1 MKKLPFVVVITVS
14 LLATACGAPAAIQS
28 TTTPIPLTPTHETS
42 PTPMPPTAMPIPST
56 PTHETIPS
64 SIVRIVSHENP
75 ASSRLE
81 LWLEFA
87 FEPGDTLPGSQIES
101 DLNNGSLELTL
112 PSGEKKTFKQVPHSP
127 TDSEITSDV
136 WLPEGTGIRTSPPP
150 VGALPL
156 NGFLFEN
163 YSNSPNGPQIRIP
176 LEKISDISV
185 IGEYQVAWKSGNLV
199 SNALTFEWDGEKI
212 TVHEP

>member
-1 MKKLPFVVVITVS
+1 
-14 LLATACGAPAAIQS
+14 
-28 TTTPIPLTPTHETS
+28 
-42 PTPMPPTAMPIPST
+42 MPIPST

-64 SIVRIVSHENP
+64 STVRIVSHENP

-87 FEPGDTLPGSQIES
+87 FEPGDTLLGSQIET

-150 VGALPL
+150 AGALPL

-185 IGEYQVAWKSGNLV
+185 IGEYQVAWKSGNLI
-199 SNALTFEWDGEKI
+199 SNTLIFEWDGEKI
-212 TVHEP
+212 TVHEL